1 MDRKANRPR
10 PEDYVPPTHRQIQ
23 AVDRSWF
30 VTPPREWLHP
40 VAGRYGWQ
48 PDQGLLTFGQYV
60 RRSRYLAGM
69 SQVQLAKASG
79 VEQGSISRL
88 ERGLAPA
95 MKVERVV
102 KLAAAMGRDFPLGC
116 CPHEH
121 WCPLQPAPKLPQQ
134 PPEDPDL
141 SRDALRV
148 LYGLATVDE
157 INAETEELDDD

>member
-1 MDRKANRPR
+1 MDKPKDR
-10 PEDYVPPTHRQIQ
+10 EESEVYVPPSQRQIQ

-30 VTPPREWLHP
+30 VTPPRDWLHP
-40 VAGRYGWQ
+40 VTGRYGWQ
-48 PDQGLLTFGQYV
+48 PDQALLTFGRYV

-69 SQVQLAKASG
+69 SQVQVAAASG

-102 KLAAAMGRDFPLGC
+102 RLAAAIGRDFPLGF

-121 WCPLQPAPKLPQQ
+121 WCPLQPAPRLPEQGR
-134 PPEDPDL
+134 EDPEQA
-141 SRDALRV
+141 RDALRV
-148 LYGLATVDE
+148 LYGLATIEE
-157 INAETEELDDD
+157 INAEKQEDEQR